1 MADDLLFTDPAR
13 VRWFEDYNEGEV
25 HYLGSTLVDENE
37 VVEFARRY
45 DPQSIHTDKD
55 IAEHGPF
62 KGLIA
67 SGWHT
72 AGMMMSLYARHYLS
86 EESSLVSP
94 GMEQVKWLVPV
105 RPGDTLS
112 VKVGVVSA
120 RRSKSRSDRGIIIS
134 DIEVINQN
142 DETVM
147 FLRATNLILCR
158 PD

>member
-1 MADDLLFTDPAR
+1 MAADHNFTDPNR
-13 VRWFEDYNEGEV
+13 IRWFEDYKEGDV
-25 HYLGSTLVDENE
+25 HHLGSTPVDETE

-45 DPQSIHTDKD
+45 DPQSIHTDKEN
-55 IAEHGPF
+55 AERGPF
-62 KGLIA
+62 NGLIA

-72 AGMMMSLYARHYLS
+72 AGMMMALYAKHYLS
-86 EESSLVSP
+86 EKSSLVSP

-120 RRSKSRSDRGIIIS
+120 RRSNSRPDRGIVIT

-142 DETVM
+142 DETAM
-147 FLRATNLILCR
+147 FMRATNLILCR